1 MKNKSTL
8 IISCIIILIL
18 AFPAG
23 YFYKKSRALEDL
35 HHKTLLKEHAKS
47 GMEHFRGLDE
57 QAQKNS
63 IELMSFLR
71 EEPPDTG
78 KIHSKIG
85 EIAEI
90 QKRLQRAVIDTVLQ
104 KISLMRPEERQE
116 YLHNFENWLNKF
128 REERW

>member
-1 MKNKSTL
+1 ML

-35 HHKTLLKEHAKS
+35 HHKTLLKEHARS
-47 GMEHFRGLDE
+47 GMEHFRGLDK
-57 QAQKNS
+57 QARKNS
-63 IELMSFLR
+63 VELMSYLR
-71 EEPPDTG
+71 EEPPDTE
-78 KIHSKIG
+78 KIYTKIG

-90 QKRLQRAVIDTVLQ
+90 QKSLQRAVIDTLLQ
-104 KISLMRPEERQE
+104 KTSLMRPEERQK
-116 YLHNFENWLNKF
+116 YLYKFENWLNKF

>member
-1 MKNKSTL
+1 ML
-8 IISCIIILIL
+8 FISCIIILIL

-23 YFYKKSRALEDL
+23 YFYKKSRNLEDL

-57 QAQKNS
+57 QARKNS
-63 IELMSFLR
+63 IELMSYLR
-71 EEPPDTG
+71 EDPPDTE
-78 KIHSKIG
+78 KIYVKIS

-90 QKRLQRAVIDTVLQ
+90 QKNLQRTVIDTVLQ
-104 KISLMRPEERQE
+104 KISLMRPEERRE
-116 YLHNFENWLNKF
+116 YLRNFENWLNKF